1 MNTGVVIKG
10 SPCSYWSKSILR
22 VFELVPLLTYKSWKI
37 SSYNTRIQV
46 LCKGESNMIGPF
58 WCLNGK
64 IGDDYCI
71 RINPG
76 IESPFLEHHR
86 THIESSRHFF
96 VQALCISTF
105 HYGYWIMT
113 GSFGKNNQV
122 TVKVVLKKCSPPLYK
137 SYEHLDLVS
146 GHKRCVF

>member
-1 MNTGVVIKG
+1 MDTGVVIKG
-10 SPCSYWSKSILR
+10 SPCLYWSKYGLGE
-22 VFELVPLLTYKSWKI
+22 FELVPLLTYKSWKI

-46 LCKGESNMIGPF
+46 LCKWESNMIGPF

-76 IESPFLEHHR
+76 IESPFFGAPLDPYWVV
-86 THIESSRHFF
+86 TALF
-96 VQALCISTF
+96 VQAFCISTF

-122 TVKVVLKKCSPPLYK
+122 TVKVVLKKCSPPLY
-137 SYEHLDLVS
+137 
-146 GHKRCVF
+146 